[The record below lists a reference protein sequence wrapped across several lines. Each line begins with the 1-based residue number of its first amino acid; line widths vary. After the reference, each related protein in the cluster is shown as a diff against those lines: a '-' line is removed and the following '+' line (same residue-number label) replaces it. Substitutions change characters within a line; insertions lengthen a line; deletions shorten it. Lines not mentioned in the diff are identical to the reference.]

1 MVSLP
6 EKIEPWIQSLNFKV
20 ASMGWGSSSDKQN
33 GKSSRPS
40 SRLSLMSRA
49 SSEMSINVPMDA
61 DEDVDSN
68 FGDEDNMALDMPKP
82 K

>member
-49 SSEMSINVPMDA
+49 SSEMSINVPMD

-68 FGDEDNMALDMPKP
+68 FGDDNMALDMPKP

>member
-1 MVSLP
+1 
-6 EKIEPWIQSLNFKV
+6 
-20 ASMGWGSSSDKQN
+20 MGWGSSSDKQN

>member
-1 MVSLP
+1 M
-6 EKIEPWIQSLNFKV
+6 
-20 ASMGWGSSSDKQN
+20 
-33 GKSSRPS
+33 
-40 SRLSLMSRA
+40 SLMSRA